1 MIILA
6 EKLQKAGNNIIIGAG
21 EEHQSL
27 FRNELEGLSFV
38 NFAGYKPRYSRILPQ
53 YAALLLRL
61 PVLIRHIIT
70 EHHRL
75 KSIIRDNN
83 IDMVISDNRF
93 GLWNKK
99 VRTVYVTH
107 QLLIPFPEK
116 LRAFERIGISLH
128 RYIIKKYNFCF
139 IPDLPGEVNVS
150 GRLTHGVRLPG
161 NARFI
166 GILSRFKSSGNSM
179 KAAGTAFPHNTLIL
193 SGPEPQ
199 RSLLREKMTAILSGK
214 EPPTVILEGK
224 PAMSPEERRSGNLIF
239 YSHLPSSDMQKMISE
254 SETIISR
261 SGYSMIM
268 ELISMNRS
276 ALLIPTPGQTE
287 QEYLAGYLSAKGWF
301 DTIAQ
306 DELSDAITL
315 PGRKG
320 SAFGGIID
328 ESGELLAGALKELL
342 K

>member
-1 MIILA
+1 MIVLA
-6 EKLQKAGNNIIIGAG
+6 EKLQEAGNNIIIGAG

-27 FRNELEGLSFV
+27 FRNELKGLSYV
-38 NFAGYKPRYSRILPQ
+38 NFEGFKPRYSGILPQ

-61 PVLIRHIIT
+61 PVLIRHIVS

-75 KSIIRDNN
+75 KSIIHDHN
-83 IDMVISDNRF
+83 IDIVISDNRF

-99 VRTVYVTH
+99 VKTVYVTH
-107 QLLIPFPEK
+107 QPLIPFPGK

-128 RYIIKKYNFCF
+128 RYIIRKYNFCF

-150 GRLTHGVRLPG
+150 GRLTHGVKLPG

-166 GILSRFKSSGNSM
+166 GILSRFKNSDHSN
-179 KAAGTAFPHNTLIL
+179 KAIGTAFPHNTLIL

-214 EPPTVILEGK
+214 EQSTVILEGK
-224 PAMSPEERRSGNLIF
+224 PGVSVEERRSGKIIF
-239 YSHLPSSDMQKMISE
+239 YSHLPSSEMQNMISE

-306 DELSDAITL
+306 NELSDAITL
-315 PGRKG
+315 PGRKET
-320 SAFGGIID
+320 AFGRIMD
-328 ESGELLAGALKELL
+328 ESAELLAGALGELL